1 MYRMVIHNR
10 RSVHVSWLS
19 CTLPPLFPAFPS
31 VSALSSGEVCIFP
44 GYRAHFPLLFPS
56 FSPFPPEKCACFRS
70 SCTLPPLFPAFP
82 LVFSLSSGE
91 VCMFPGYRAH
101 FPPQL
106 SLPFPPFPPEKCA
119 CFRAIV
125 HTSPTFPSFPLCF
138 RPFLRRSVHVSWLSC
153 TLPPLFPA
161 FPFVFALSSGEVCM
175 FPGLRAHFPPQG
187 FPLILAELF
196 R

>member
-19 CTLPPLFPAFPS
+19 CTLPPLSPAFPS

-82 LVFSLSSGE
+82 FVFSLSSGE

-101 FPPQL
+101 FPPPAFPSVSALSSGEVCMFPGYRAHFPHFSQL
-106 SLPFPPFPPEKCA
+106 FPSFSPFPPEKCA

-125 HTSPTFPSFPLCF
+125 HTSPCFSLRF
-138 RPFLRRSVHVSWLSC
+138 RPFLRRSVHVPRPSC
-153 TLPPLFPA
+153 TLPPPRA
-161 FPFVFALSSGEVCM
+161 FL
-175 FPGLRAHFPPQG
+175 
-187 FPLILAELF
+187 
-196 R
+196 